1 MTRSQRGDAA
11 SVGDASR
18 AHARTIDGTDL
29 HAVIAILGHIMA
41 ACRDDLLPAVDR
53 DEVGRWE
60 DDHYVYFGAC
70 LPELA
75 RDIDMNV
82 HQGRFM
88 VRLAKLAEDSD
99 LD

>member
-11 SVGDASR
+11 SVGDASHSRTDYRWYGSARRHRNPWAHHGCLSGRSAARSRSRRGR
-18 AHARTIDGTDL
+18 ALEDG
-29 HAVIAILGHIMA
+29 
-41 ACRDDLLPAVDR
+41 
-53 DEVGRWE
+53 
-60 DDHYVYFGAC
+60 HYVYFGAC